1 MKPLHQT
8 PGIQSLAS
16 VPSSPNSPPSTRPAS
31 MRRAVV
37 REFNG
42 PPLRK
47 SRKYLPMDVTPTAFG
62 TWNGG
67 RFMNYGQALDD
78 AQWVAMVRH
87 AWDRGVRT
95 FLTADVYGSGQ
106 ADSLLGQALSGVPRE
121 SYCLVGCIGHDF
133 YSARR
138 DGAKGFP
145 RFTQP
150 GLRVPADYA
159 SYLRMATEKSLERCQ
174 VNQFDLVLL
183 HNPDQTG
190 YTSDRVWNGM
200 QALRDAGLTRSLG
213 VAPGPANG
221 FTLDLIQCF
230 ERFGPL
236 IDWAMIILGPL
247 EPWPGQLVLP
257 AALHHQVQLITRVVD
272 YGGIFH
278 DDVRPGHRFGPS
290 DHRSFRPA
298 GWVESAVA
306 KLESL
311 RPIAQRH
318 GITPLQ
324 LACTWNL
331 HQPAVH
337 SVIPTLIQEL
347 GEGAR
352 PIASKVDELAALKA
366 IRLTPDEL
374 SAIARIGDN
383 TGCMAL
389 KGANRRHVGSALPDQ
404 WELDSNLEA
413 LAARW
418 QIDPDIDLALTHSH

>member
-1 MKPLHQT
+1 
-8 PGIQSLAS
+8 
-16 VPSSPNSPPSTRPAS
+16 
-31 MRRAVV
+31 
-37 REFNG
+37 
-42 PPLRK
+42 
-47 SRKYLPMDVTPTAFG
+47 MDVTPTAFG

-324 LACTWNL
+324 LACTWNQ